1 MTRRRGTSLFL
12 LLLAACGRPH
22 PTTTPFGSSSPK
34 TLSVAIEGPCPKLR
48 VWDTGKD
55 LAVVWGTYGLEGAT
69 PIEARTSLGTEQ
81 AFGFMRNG
89 RIELVPALLAGL
101 PQNGRG
107 YVPADIELGGRFP
120 EAAWL
125 SRVDTRLAKINRGA
139 LFERSRSYLVWE
151 QNRWTESPTGSDVVL
166 SGLRTPPFLE
176 GTICTRL
183 GEDVPP
189 GGDHEARHFARH
201 ATERLSSGAVITA
214 GRCEDEMQRSKSGV
228 VVASLAT
235 ESGTWSVTEAPPSP
249 MFDEIVNVDLVYA
262 GKGDAY
268 LYAYMPYDETPRPPY
283 VLHFDGRSWTPLA
296 LPFDGPI
303 VSMAHTEDGTLWA
316 VARFRELYTRSP
328 LGAWSRVAL
337 PPARF
342 SDRPPPDLRIIEV
355 QTTGKDAWVHAAYP
369 IVVRSAGSEP
379 RPSRSH
385 ILFTTR
391 RWDSP
396 LFCDAAS
403 PAGSAMRT
411 SGRTLE
417 AAKAVRTKGSFE

>member
-1 MTRRRGTSLFL
+1 MTRHPATSLLLL
-12 LLLAACGRPH
+12 LLLAACGRPNATTPSSSG
-22 PTTTPFGSSSPK
+22 PTT
-34 TLSVAIEGPCPKLR
+34 LAVAIEGPCPKLR
-48 VWDTGKD
+48 VWDTGKE

-89 RIELVPALLAGL
+89 HVELVPALLAGL

-151 QNRWTESPTGSDVVL
+151 QNRWTASPSGSDVVL
-166 SGLRTPPFLE
+166 SGLRIPPFIE

-183 GEDVPP
+183 GEDV
-189 GGDHEARHFARH
+189 HFARH
-201 ATERLSSGAVITA
+201 ATERLASGEVITA
-214 GRCEDEMQRSKSGV
+214 GRCEDEMQRAKSGI
-228 VVASLAT
+228 VVASLAAT
-235 ESGTWSVTEAPPSP
+235 ERGSWSVAEMPPSP
-249 MFDEIVNVDLVYA
+249 MFEEIVNVDLVYA
-262 GKGDAY
+262 GKRDAY

-283 VLHFDGRSWTPLA
+283 VLHFDGRSWTPVT

-303 VSMAHTEDGTLWA
+303 VSMAHTDDGTLWA

-328 LGAWSRVAL
+328 AGAWSRVVL
-337 PPARF
+337 PAAKF
-342 SDRPPPDLRIIEV
+342 ADRPPPDLRIIEV
-355 QTTGKDAWVHAAYP
+355 QTTGRDAWVHAAYP
-369 IVVRSAGSEP
+369 IAVRVPGSDA

-391 RWDSP
+391 RWDKP

-403 PAGSAMRT
+403 PAKEAMGTT
-411 SGRTLE
+411 SRTLE
-417 AAKAVRTKGSFE
+417 AARAVKTKGSFE